1 MKWGPAYTHNTGPHA
16 TEALAPPVLL
26 CSQCDRAEL
35 KQSQRVGPTH
45 CSPVLH
51 IRATGEAAVRW
62 REQLGGGSPPH
73 RVWVSGRDR
82 PSQSVL
88 FLMPLRGLGEALVS
102 GTECWQVAHQKEGK
116 ARTQG
121 LRGAPTPLPG
131 DPMSLAAS
139 QHHPSLEPLRCSP
152 GQEPLPATFAQIFSE
167 GGVRCRDHS
176 HRAHV
181 HSGSSGLS
189 KGSWPRC
196 SGNGKLVHATD

>member
-51 IRATGEAAVRW
+51 IRATGEAAARW

-73 RVWVSGRDR
+73 RVWVPRRDR
-82 PSQSVL
+82 PSQSAF

-116 ARTQG
+116 ARSQG
-121 LRGAPTPLPG
+121 LRGAPHPPAWRSHVPG
-131 DPMSLAAS
+131 
-139 QHHPSLEPLRCSP
+139 C
-152 GQEPLPATFAQIFSE
+152 LPAPPEPRAPPLLAWTGAPSRHLCTDLVR
-167 GGVRCRDHS
+167 GGCAMQGDS

-196 SGNGKLVHATD
+196 SGNGKLVHTTD